1 MNKLKLVS
9 LAVLLG
15 LVSCNSEENSLN
27 SEEASKFIN
36 EAVSK
41 DMAKIN
47 VETYE
52 ILSYTVKEVSTY
64 EAEGADYMIEILE
77 DGIAE
82 ATLEA
87 NKVRRYPSAFN
98 VWVKYRKGL
107 KLELEE
113 LKSKIKNNPVSFRY
127 DIKVKFLAEGSW
139 HTDSTHAYK
148 LKY

>member
-1 MNKLKLVS
+1 MNKLKLVL
-9 LAVLLG
+9 LAILLGLG
-15 LVSCNSEENSLN
+15 LVSCNSDENS
-27 SEEASKFIN
+27 EFIN

-41 DMAKIN
+41 EMSQIN

-64 EAEGADYMIEILE
+64 EAEVADLKIKLLE

-87 NKVRRYPSAFN
+87 NKVRRYPSAFK
-98 VWVKYRKGL
+98 VWFEYRKDIE
-107 KLELEE
+107 LELEE
-113 LKSKIKNNPVSFRY
+113 LKSKIKNNPVSFEY
-127 DIKVKFLAEGSW
+127 AIKVKFLAEGSW
-139 HTDSTHAYK
+139 HTDTTIAYK